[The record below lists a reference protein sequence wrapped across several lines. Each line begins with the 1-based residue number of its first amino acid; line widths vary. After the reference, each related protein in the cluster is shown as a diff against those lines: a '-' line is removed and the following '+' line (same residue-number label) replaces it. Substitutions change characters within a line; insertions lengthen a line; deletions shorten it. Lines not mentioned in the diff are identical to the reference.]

1 MKLSLHSKLRM
12 TERAKLDSRN
22 HKPFFANA
30 LRLGVSPGNMKDGP
44 IKEFLLSREKNRCK
58 AKLYRG
64 YVFIYSKN
72 SKQLYTMY
80 KLPEE
85 LLEKEV

>member
-1 MKLSLHSKLRM
+1 MKISLHGKLRM

-30 LRLGVSPGNMKDGP
+30 LRLGVSPENMKDGP
-44 IKEFLLSREKNRCK
+44 IKEFLLNKEKQNCK
-58 AKLYRG
+58 TKLYRG

-72 SKQLYTMY
+72 SKRLYTMY
-80 KLPEE
+80 KLPDE
-85 LLEKEV
+85 LLEEN